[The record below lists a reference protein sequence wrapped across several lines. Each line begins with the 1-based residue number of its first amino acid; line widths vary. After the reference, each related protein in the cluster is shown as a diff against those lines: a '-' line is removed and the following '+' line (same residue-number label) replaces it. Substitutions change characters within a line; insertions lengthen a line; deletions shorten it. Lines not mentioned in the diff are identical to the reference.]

1 MAAACLLLIS
11 RQGEANVIALAAWL
25 KDIGPWRCVSCPA
38 EFEWMMKAGVN
49 ETKAKLLRDGYDYD
63 VAVGKV
69 REISLR

>member
-11 RQGEANVIALAAWL
+11 RRGEADVIALAAWL
-25 KDIGPWRCVSCPA
+25 KDVGPWRCVSCPD
-38 EFEWMMKAGVN
+38 EFEWMRKTDVDK
-49 ETKAKLLRDGYDYD
+49 TKAKLLRDGYEYD